1 MSSGLGGRA
10 ESEIIIGCIF
20 PCVLAAVTWV
30 GGVAGN
36 IGARTKAKSELG
48 FFLCSMAMVT
58 PINRPPYRLG
68 SKFATE
74 KSLRV
79 RSKLALFLLSMKQ

>member
-1 MSSGLGGRA
+1 MPSGLGGRA

-20 PCVLAAVTWV
+20 PSVLAAVTLV
-30 GGVAGN
+30 GGGAGN
-36 IGARTKAKSELG
+36 IGARTKGKRELG
-48 FFLCSMAMVT
+48 FILCSVAVVP
-58 PINRPPYRLG
+58 PINRSPYRLG